1 VREIGKQLRLVA
13 GVGGSLRRLTLIATD
28 LFFVALATT
37 IAVVLRGY
45 FDTISDSLTN
55 LMPYTFISVGCA
67 SIVFIVAGVDRTP
80 WRYSSAADHMQVVVL
95 TVLAMLLS
103 LVLTF
108 ALNRLEPVAR
118 SLPVL
123 QGGLIVSFLITARS
137 AARFWHTRRIH
148 MNGVNPAYEQPH
160 ETVLVVGMNTV
171 AELFILSAKEL
182 GSEHVQVAGI
192 LAEESSMQG
201 RAIQQK
207 PVLGTVE
214 ELRDILQSL
223 EVHGVAVDRIVV
235 TTPADRLRPCSLD
248 KLLEVEKSSEIVV
261 QFLSERLGFEGVSQN
276 RSVLLGEKRN
286 SDPGQRAVARAGGVV
301 YADRPNDARKSVPF
315 GKRLVDV
322 FGAASLALTLTPV
335 VVLVAFIV
343 ALDVGFPVIF
353 WQQRPGLYGRPFK
366 LYKFR
371 TMRGAHDKHLGRIRD
386 DQRSSAIGQ
395 LLRRTRLDEL
405 PQLYN
410 VLVGDMSLI
419 GPRPLLPCDQAP
431 EYAARLSVR
440 PGITG
445 WAQVNGGRIISASD
459 KLILDIWYVNNA
471 SLRLDLLISFR
482 TVLMILL
489 GDRINT
495 DAVNQA
501 RSTLGLKALLRTTMV
516 PAE

>member
-1 VREIGKQLRLVA
+1 
-13 GVGGSLRRLTLIATD
+13 LRRLALIATD
-28 LFFVALATT
+28 LIFVALATI
-37 IAVVLRGY
+37 IAVMLRGY
-45 FDTISDSLTN
+45 FDSVSESLTK
-55 LMPYTFISVGCA
+55 LMPYTFISIGCA
-67 SIVFIVAGVDRTP
+67 SVVFIVAGMDRTP
-80 WRYSSAADHMQVVVL
+80 WRYSSAADHMQVIVL
-95 TVLAMLLS
+95 TVLAMLLA
-103 LVLTF
+103 LVFTF

-123 QGGLIVSFLITARS
+123 QGGLIVSFLITARG
-137 AARFWHTRRIH
+137 AARFWHSRRIH
-148 MNGVNPAYEQPH
+148 INGGNPTYEQPH
-160 ETVLVVGMNTV
+160 ETVLVVGVNTV
-171 AELFILSAKEL
+171 AELFILSAKEMA
-182 GSEHVQVAGI
+182 SQQVQVAGI

-214 ELRDILQSL
+214 ELRAILQSL

-248 KLLEVEKSSEIVV
+248 KLLEVEKSSDIVV
-261 QFLSERLGFEGVSQN
+261 EFLSERLGFEGLSKN
-276 RSVLLGEKRN
+276 PAVLSGEERN
-286 SDPGQRAVARAGGVV
+286 SDFRQRAVARVGGEIC
-301 YADRPNDARKSVPF
+301 ADRSNDAGKSFSLRKRLVDSLR
-315 GKRLVDV
+315 KRLVDV
-322 FGAASLALTLTPV
+322 FGTALLALTLTPV
-335 VVLVAFIV
+335 VMLVAFIV
-343 ALDVGFPVIF
+343 AVDVGFPVIF

-371 TMRGAHDKHLGRIRD
+371 TMRAAYDKRLGRIRD

-459 KLILDIWYVNNA
+459 KLIMDIWYVNNA
-471 SLRLDLLISFR
+471 SLMLDLAISFR
-482 TVLMILL
+482 TVKMILF
-489 GDRINT
+489 GDRIDT

-501 RSTLGLKALLRTTMV
+501 RSTLGLKTPLRTTMV